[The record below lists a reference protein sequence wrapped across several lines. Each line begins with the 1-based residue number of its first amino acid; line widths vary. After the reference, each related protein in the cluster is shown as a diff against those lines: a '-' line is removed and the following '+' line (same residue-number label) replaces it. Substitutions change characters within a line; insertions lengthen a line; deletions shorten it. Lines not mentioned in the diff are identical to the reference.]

1 MTSKSAADIGESAL
15 LSCEAAAVPNVTF
28 VWKKSGKTVEE
39 SGKKYVI
46 RSYPADPLTYRS
58 ELTVHNVSRK
68 DYGSYECMARNTEV
82 KITYSFFRANI
93 EIARPIP
100 NENLYNLSFFP
111 ISGIYSYPRGFGREV
126 SA

>member
-1 MTSKSAADIGESAL
+1 MFSRQTLIQPIALDQQSAADIGESAL

-28 VWKKSGKTVEE
+28 IWKKSGKSIGE

-82 KITYSFFRANI
+82 KITYSFFRAGQHRN
-93 EIARPIP
+93 
-100 NENLYNLSFFP
+100 STT
-111 ISGIYSYPRGFGREV
+111 YS
-126 SA
+126 S

>member
-28 VWKKSGKTVEE
+28 VWKKSGKTIGE

-82 KITYSFFRANI
+82 EITWANI

-100 NENLYNLSFFP
+100 YDKHYYLNVFP
-111 ISGIYSYPRGFGREV
+111 IFRDLLVPAWFWT
-126 SA
+126 